1 MKFLLEVDRGPWTT
15 PLNFYDDPDTDL
27 DSGSGFSETTGWI
40 FMKLLLEIDRGPW
53 TIALNFYDDPDP
65 DPDSRKLLDGSL

>member
-15 PLNFYDDPDTDL
+15 PLNFYDDLDRDL

-40 FMKLLLEIDRGPW
+40 FNPLSAAPGKACLVSPAGKGSV
-53 TIALNFYDDPDP
+53 FYPIF
-65 DPDSRKLLDGSL
+65 